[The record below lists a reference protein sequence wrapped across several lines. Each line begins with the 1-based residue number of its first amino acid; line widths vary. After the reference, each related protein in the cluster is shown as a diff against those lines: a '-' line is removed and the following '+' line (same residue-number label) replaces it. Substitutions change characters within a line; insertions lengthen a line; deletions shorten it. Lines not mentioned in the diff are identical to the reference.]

1 LQHDVKGAPIQVPA
15 DFRLV
20 SASPERLASLITLS
34 YEPMFAWR
42 LDGPIE
48 FWNKGAERLYGFTP
62 DEAVGCSS
70 HMLLQTKFPVA
81 LSELRTQLLS
91 RGFWSGELRH
101 VCKDGS
107 TVVVDSRMQL
117 LADGTVLEANHDVTW
132 QRSIEAELR
141 ESEQRLRYVAAI
153 VESSDDAIVS
163 KNLDSIITSWNNG
176 AERIFGYTAQEAIG
190 RPITMLIPQ
199 ERQDEETTILARI
212 RRGERIDHFETVRQR
227 KDGDLIVVSLTVSPV
242 KNADGE
248 IVGASKIA
256 RDITEQKRSQENI
269 AMLAREAEHRSKN
282 MLANVQ
288 AIVNLSRADTP
299 DGLKKAVEGRIRALA
314 NVHSLFV
321 ATRWSGADLST
332 IAKQE
337 LLPYAAATESRVRI
351 EGPHVLLAPDTA
363 QTVAISLHELATN
376 AAKYGSLS
384 VGAGQLD
391 LTWSHG
397 THAAL
402 QLRWVE
408 TGGPKVTTPTRR
420 GFGSRVIEQMVAQL
434 GGDVRF
440 DWREQGLVCD
450 ITLPG

>member
-1 LQHDVKGAPIQVPA
+1 LQQDIKEDPIQVSA
-15 DFRLV
+15 DIRLV

-48 FWNKGAERLYGFTP
+48 FWNNGAERLYGFAP

-70 HMLLQTKFPVA
+70 HILLQTKFPVA
-81 LSELRTQLLS
+81 FSELRTQLSS

-141 ESEQRLRYVAAI
+141 ESEQRLRFVAAI
-153 VESSDDAIVS
+153 VESSDDAIIS
-163 KNLDSIITSWNNG
+163 KNLDGIITSWNGG
-176 AERIFGYTAQEAIG
+176 AARVFGYTAQEAVG

-199 ERQDEETTILARI
+199 ERQDEEATILARI

-227 KDGDLIVVSLTVSPV
+227 KDGDLIVVSITVSPV
-242 KNADGE
+242 KNADGD

-288 AIVNLSRADTP
+288 AIVNLSRSDTP

-351 EGPHVLLAPDTA
+351 EGPHVLLAPDSA
-363 QTVAISLHELATN
+363 QTAAISLHELATN

-384 VGAGQLD
+384 VGTGKLD
-391 LTWSHG
+391 LTWSREAD
-397 THAAL
+397 AAL

-408 TGGPKVTTPTRR
+408 TGGPKVETPTRR

-434 GGDVRF
+434 GGETRF
-440 DWREQGLVCD
+440 DWRAQGLVCD

>member
-1 LQHDVKGAPIQVPA
+1 
-15 DFRLV
+15 
-20 SASPERLASLITLS
+20 
-34 YEPMFAWR
+34 MFAWR

-48 FWNKGAERLYGFTP
+48 FWNTGAERLYGFAA

-70 HMLLQTKFPVA
+70 HALLQTRFPVA
-81 LSELRTQLLS
+81 FSELRAQLSS

-101 VCKDGS
+101 LCKDGS

-117 LADGTVLEANHDVTW
+117 LPDGTVLEANHDVTW
-132 QRSIEAELR
+132 RRGVEAELR
-141 ESEQRLRYVAAI
+141 ESELRLRYVAAI

-163 KNLDSIITSWNNG
+163 KNLDGIIASWNSG
-176 AERIFGYTAQEAIG
+176 AERIFGYSAQEAVG

-227 KDGDLIVVSLTVSPV
+227 KDGELIVVSLTVSPV
-242 KNADGE
+242 KNANGE

-256 RDITEQKRSQENI
+256 RDITEQKRSQEKI

-288 AIVNLSRADTP
+288 AIVNLSRSDTP
-299 DGLKKAVEGRIRALA
+299 DGLKKAIEGRIRALA

-337 LLPYAAATESRVRI
+337 LSPYVAAAESRVRI
-351 EGPHVLLAPDTA
+351 EGPHVLLTPDTA

-376 AAKYGSLS
+376 AVKYGSLS
-384 VGAGQLD
+384 VGAGQLT
-391 LTWSHG
+391 LAWSRAAD
-397 THAAL
+397 AAL
-402 QLRWVE
+402 QFRWAE

-434 GGDVRF
+434 GGEVRF

>member
-1 LQHDVKGAPIQVPA
+1 LQRDIKEAPIQLPA
-15 DFRLV
+15 DLHLI

-42 LDGPIE
+42 LDGPVE
-48 FWNKGAERLYGFTP
+48 FWNAGAERLYGFAA

-70 HMLLQTKFPVA
+70 HILLQTKFPVA
-81 LSELRTQLLS
+81 LSELRAQLSS

-107 TVVVDSRMQL
+107 TVLVDSRMQL

-132 QRSIEAELR
+132 QRSVEAELR

-153 VESSDDAIVS
+153 VESSDDAIIS
-163 KNLDSIITSWNNG
+163 KSLDGIITSWNG
-176 AERIFGYTAQEAIG
+176 AAARVFGYTAQEAVG

-199 ERQDEETTILARI
+199 ERQDEETTILTRV
-212 RRGERIDHFETVRQR
+212 RRGERVDHFETVRQR
-227 KDGDLIVVSLTVSPV
+227 KDGELIVVSLTVSPV
-242 KNADGE
+242 KNANGD

-256 RDITEQKRSQENI
+256 RDITEQKRNQEKI

-288 AIVNLSRADTP
+288 AIVNLSRSDTA

-321 ATRWSGADLST
+321 ATRWTGADLST

-384 VGAGQLD
+384 ARDGRLD

-397 THAAL
+397 ADAAL

-408 TGGPKVTTPTRR
+408 AGGPKVTTPTRR

-434 GGDVRF
+434 GGDARF

-450 ITLPG
+450 ITLPR